1 MDAFGLGSAFVLK
14 LPKLAGKLC
23 GVSAFGLSG
32 AALGFRGFKGAEAQA
47 PGLSHGLLRG
57 VSGLGLRVWGL
68 GFGVMV
74 YITGFG
80 TSSPNPS
87 SLKLQS

>member
-1 MDAFGLGSAFVLK
+1 MY
-14 LPKLAGKLC
+14 
-23 GVSAFGLSG
+23 AFGLSG

-47 PGLSHGLLRG
+47 PGLAHGLLRG

-80 TSSPNPS
+80 TSSPSP
-87 SLKLQS
+87 QA